1 VGSTPLREDSRGG
14 PGTPVAMSSLRR
26 WVSDGLHNL
35 IGFSDG
41 TTVDYLIAKA
51 GKASNAEGLMKE
63 LERVDIKRDARMQRF
78 ATELFRKAPRK
89 RAAASKKSYQKTES
103 QKRDLLRKNATYA
116 LLDDSDEDEPLPVAR
131 KRPKKKEKLKKPS
144 KKRQRQLRQQRS
156 AYSSDESSEE
166 DEEAVADSTGASAAA
181 GSSSKRGALDADV
194 AREKDLRERDE
205 FAERLRKKDEGQ
217 TKKFGETAESKKR
230 TKMLEEEDE
239 ETLVPK
245 LRELSRQHYLE
256 KREKEQLEYLRR
268 VIRDEEYLFKSEKL
282 SKKEMQ
288 KHLMNKK
295 ILELAEERINL
306 SDHVDGYQMPEAY
319 VKDDGTIDKEKR
331 EQAMNARFIEEKK
344 GPSEQ
349 EEWEDHQVAKAK
361 AQFGSR
367 DKKKGKQY
375 DFVFEDQIDFIQTQV
390 IKGRKTKRKSKE
402 KEEEMDPKLSEREKM
417 KKIRASL
424 PIYPYRDQL
433 IAAVNDYQVLIIEA
447 ETGAGKTTQVPQY
460 LYEAGYHKK
469 GIIGCTQPRR
479 VAAMSVAARVAEEMG
494 TKLGHEVGY
503 SIRFEDCTS
512 DSTKVKYMTDGMLLR
527 EFLGEPDL
535 GSYSV
540 MMIDEAHERT
550 LHTDVLFGLIK
561 DIARFRQ
568 DIKILISSATLN
580 ATKFSNYFDEAPVF
594 KIPGRRYPVDIF
606 YTKAPEA
613 DYIDA
618 SIVTVL
624 QIHVTQ
630 PLGDILVFLTGQ
642 EEIEAAQENLE
653 RRVRGLGTKV
663 GELMILPIYSTLPSD
678 MQAKIF
684 EPTPP
689 GARKVVLATNIA
701 ETSLTI
707 NGVIYVIDPGF
718 CKQKSY
724 NPRSGMEA
732 LIVTPVS
739 RASAQQRAG
748 RAGRVAAGKCFRL
761 YTAHAFMH
769 ELEEDQIPEI
779 QRTNLGNVVLMLK
792 SLGIN
797 DLIHFDFLDPPP
809 AETLIRALE
818 LLYALGALNDRG
830 ELTKLGRRMAELP
843 LDPMLSKML
852 IHSEKYECSEEC
864 LTICAML
871 SAGNAIFYRPKDK
884 AVHADNAHKNFWKP
898 GGDHLTLL
906 NVYNEWVDS
915 NYSVEWCYQNFLQ
928 ARVMKRARDVREQ
941 IEGMMDRVEVESK
954 TTDDSAKIRKA
965 IASGFFYNT
974 ARLASEG
981 AYKTVKHNLTVMVHP
996 SSCLHKEVKR
1006 WLIYFE
1012 LVLTNKEYMRNVIE
1026 IDSKWLIEIAP
1037 HYYKK
1042 KEILDSSQVKL
1053 PKKKGSSGMGGAETW
1068 EQARSKLFESDVARK
1083 AYS

>member
-1 VGSTPLREDSRGG
+1 MALRD
-14 PGTPVAMSSLRR
+14 
-26 WVSDGLHNL
+26 WVKDKLQDMMGM
-35 IGFSDG
+35 SDG
-41 TTVDYLIAKA
+41 TTADYLIAMA
-51 GKASNAEGLMKE
+51 GKAKDAKSVMDAMASDGLTKSAKLEKFAKE
-63 LERVDIKRDARMQRF
+63 LYAKV
-78 ATELFRKAPRK
+78 PRK
-89 RAAASKKSYQKTES
+89 RAGKSRSRAYQSNEKKKKALLRQNASYGMIDDDSEEEIVVRKKRKAKRKVKKMEKK
-103 QKRDLLRKNATYA
+103 QKRQIRA
-116 LLDDSDEDEPLPVAR
+116 
-131 KRPKKKEKLKKPS
+131 
-144 KKRQRQLRQQRS
+144 QRNE
-156 AYSSDESSEE
+156 YSSDDSMEE
-166 DEEAVADSTGASAAA
+166 EPKAPAAA
-181 GSSSKRGALDADV
+181 SVTTVKKEDVDV
-194 AREKDLRERDE
+194 ARERDLRERDE
-205 FAERLRKKDEGQ
+205 YAERLRKRDEKT
-217 TKKFGETAESKKR
+217 TKKISGETAESKKR
-230 TKMLEEEDE
+230 KALLEEEDDE
-239 ETLVPK
+239 DELLVK
-245 LRELSRQHYLE
+245 LREISRQHYLG
-256 KREKEQLEYLRR
+256 KREKEQLEYLKRI
-268 VIRDEEYLFKSEKL
+268 VNDEEYLFKNEKL
-282 SKKEMQ
+282 TKKEKQRHQMR
-288 KHLMNKK
+288 KK
-295 ILELAEERINL
+295 VLEYAMKRINL
-306 SDHVDGYQMPEAY
+306 SDHVDRYEMPEAY

-331 EQAMNARFIEEKK
+331 EAALNARYVEEEQ
-344 GPSEQ
+344 GPTEQ
-349 EEWEDHQVAKAK
+349 EAWEDHQVAKATAK
-361 AQFGSR
+361 FGAR
-367 DKKKGKQY
+367 DKKAKKKY
-375 DFVFEDQIDFIQTQV
+375 DFVFEDQINFIQLSM
-390 IKGRKTKRKSKE
+390 IKGKGKKGKKE
-402 KEEEMDPKLSEREKM
+402 KKEEIDPKLSEREKM

-424 PIYPYRDQL
+424 PIYPYREQL
-433 IAAVNDYQVLIIEA
+433 LDAISKYQVLIIEA

-460 LYEAGYHKK
+460 LYEAGYNKK

-479 VAAMSVAARVAEEMG
+479 VAAMSVAARVAQEMG

-512 DSTKVKYMTDGMLLR
+512 ESTRLKYMTDGMLLR
-527 EFLGEPDL
+527 EFPGEPDL
-535 GSYSV
+535 KSYSV

-580 ATKFSNYFDEAPVF
+580 AVKFSTYFDDAPVF

-613 DYIDA
+613 DYVDA
-618 SIVTVL
+618 CIVTVL
-624 QIHVTQ
+624 QIHTTQ
-630 PLGDILVFLTGQ
+630 PLGDILVFFTGQ

-653 RRVRGLGTKV
+653 RRVRGLGSKI
-663 GELMILPIYSTLPSD
+663 GELLILPIYSTLPSD

-748 RAGRVAAGKCFRL
+748 RAGRVSAGKCFRL

-818 LLYALGALNDRG
+818 LLYALGSLNDRG

-852 IHSEKYECSEEC
+852 IQSEEYECSEEC
-864 LTICAML
+864 LTVCAML

-884 AVHADNAHKNFWKP
+884 AVHADNAHKNFWKS
-898 GGDHLTLL
+898 GGDHITLI
-906 NVYNEWVDS
+906 NVYNQWVES

-928 ARVMKRARDVREQ
+928 ARTMKRARDVREQ
-941 IEGMMDRVEVESK
+941 IEGMMDRVEVETKSSE
-954 TTDDSAKIRKA
+954 DMAKVRKA
-965 IASGFFYNT
+965 ITSGFFYNT
-974 ARLASEG
+974 ARLSAEG
-981 AYKTVKHNLTVMVHP
+981 NYKTVKHNLTVLIHP
-996 SSCLHKEVKR
+996 ASCLFKETKR
-1006 WLIYFE
+1006 WLVYFE

-1026 IDSKWLIEIAP
+1026 IDPKWLVEIAP

-1042 KEILDSSQVKL
+1042 KEILDSSQMKM
-1053 PKKKGSSGMGGAETW
+1053 PKSKGMSSGKSETW
-1068 EQARSKLFESDVARK
+1068 EEARAKLFEGDVARY
-1083 AYS
+1083 AFS